1 MNFAPAGCTEE
12 PLAEGYSRRV
22 VPTFSL
28 HVNGRQTALLVL
40 GEAPGKDEDKAGEPF
55 VGWSGQLLRSAYI
68 DYWKLQDHADVFLS
82 NAVRC
87 RPPGNRTPKP
97 KEIKAH
103 AHMLHHDLAKL
114 NAAYPQVFVLC
125 VGATACRAL
134 GLSDTLRDA
143 FKCQGGAVRWSHV
156 VHGEGTTDLAAS
168 GSVRA
173 YATFHPASLRDR
185 ERKGRRRGPSRA
197 RTDKAPALEAHL
209 SLLKRALSGQDPV
222 LEPEYK
228 DGNRHWI
235 IAPGVSEITALGVA
249 CSGLAPLVLCCDT
262 ETYGCIVGRNQTQF
276 HPKKSLHW
284 DNVPHDKVFVSASL
298 AWDGGA
304 GFYNLR
310 DPKHRATFVSALRWA
325 QRSGCTLLFHN
336 LAFDVPFLR
345 RFLPAARP
353 CLEPPTKVADLMI
366 ESHMVDDLRPER
378 SLKALAPLMLGQQGL
393 YTDEQRALSYTG
405 PDDPDL
411 ARYNVADVE
420 RTLEC
425 YRLCRE
431 AFPRIY
437 GTSTNKGSPYADDWS
452 SKVLHLVTHMTE
464 VGIPIDE
471 PALRALDHRLRV
483 RLERIE
489 RLAREVL
496 GFILSGKRTASFEG
510 SDTSKR
516 SAVSDAAALCPDEIA
531 AQVVLTKTG
540 KFPYDEV
547 ARALLMPKMQGL
559 AGNPPRRGAWR
570 KLHVLGMHQGVA
582 KLINTYTG
590 PMLRGRVK
598 KKATKA
604 TKKKPARA
612 AVISHAP
619 RVIRGRIYPTW
630 YPVPREFGDTGQ
642 EGGTR
647 QIRFAAKDPSV
658 PTFPPCIKDLLQIDI
673 WADYSGIE
681 LRTAALLSGDPVM
694 MSELSSDDGDLHAR
708 TTRIIFGDAIID
720 HPQFKSKY
728 RQAGKRVNFL
738 MLYLGG
744 ADKLQ
749 ATVLDAAG
757 IYLPL
762 SRCRK
767 IIADFWAMYPG
778 LRAFL
783 DGVLDFVRRKGYYEL
798 PLTGHSRLFDRTN
811 PPINECANFP
821 FQATAAAI
829 TICGQSELLQLAQ
842 SEGVGMNC
850 GCNIYDAVGIELH
863 SRERQFHGAR
873 RALALV
879 DRALPCPS
887 YYRDLCS
894 HLGRT
899 LPLAYEVKELKHGKR
914 PNNR

>member
-1 MNFAPAGCTEE
+1 MNFAPGSHVLEE

-22 VPTFSL
+22 VPTFPL

-40 GEAPGKDEDKAGEPF
+40 GEAPGRQEDEDGEPF
-55 VGWSGQLLRSAYI
+55 VGWSGQLLRNVYI

-82 NAVRC
+82 NAVRS

-103 AHMLHHDLAKL
+103 ADMLVHDVTELQS
-114 NAAYPQVFVLC
+114 AYSEVFVLC
-125 VGATACRAL
+125 AGAVACQAL
-134 GLSDTLRDA
+134 GMAKTLTAA
-143 FKCQGGAVRWSHV
+143 FKSQGVTLPFAASHV
-156 VHGEGTTDLAAS
+156 
-168 GSVRA
+168 RA
-173 YATFHPASLRDR
+173 FCTFHPASLADR
-185 ERKGRRRGPSRA
+185 GKNKRRWGPRRA
-197 RTDKAPALEAHL
+197 RTDKGPALEAHL
-209 SLLKRALSGQDPV
+209 SLLQRALSGQDPT
-222 LEPEYK
+222 PELVRE
-228 DGNRHWI
+228 DARPWL
-235 IAPGVSEITALGVA
+235 IAPGVSEMRVLGIP
-249 CSGLAPLVLCCDT
+249 SVLCCDT
-262 ETYGCIVGRNQTQF
+262 ETYGCLAGQDQTQF
-276 HPKKSLHW
+276 HPEKSLHW
-284 DNVPHDKVFVSASL
+284 DNTQPNQVFVSASL
-298 AWDGGA
+298 AWYGGA

-310 DPKHRATFVSALRWA
+310 DPEHRSTLVSVLREV
-325 QRSGCTLLFHN
+325 QEHDCTLLFHN
-336 LAFDVPFLR
+336 AAFDVPFLR
-345 RFLPAARP
+345 RFLPACARY
-353 CLEPPTKVADLMI
+353 LEPPTKLADLMI

-378 SLKALAPLMLGQQGL
+378 SLKALSPLMLGQRGL
-393 YTDEQRALSYTG
+393 YTEEQRTFDYIG
-405 PDDPDL
+405 PDDPNL
-411 ARYNVADVE
+411 ARYNVADGE

-437 GTSTNKGSPYADDWS
+437 GTNTNKGSLYADDWS
-452 SKVLHLVTHMTE
+452 SKVLHMVTHMTE

-471 PALRALDHRLRV
+471 LGLRALDHRLRV
-483 RLERIE
+483 RLESIE
-489 RLAREVL
+489 RLARDAL
-496 GFILSGKRTASFEG
+496 GFVLSGKG
-510 SDTSKR
+510 SDISKR
-516 SAVSDAAALCPDEIA
+516 SAVSDASELCPHETA
-531 AQVVLTKTG
+531 AQVELTKTG

-547 ARALLMPKMQGL
+547 TRALLVPKMQGCT
-559 AGNPPRRGAWR
+559 GNPPRRGARR
-570 KLHVLGMHQGVA
+570 KLHVLGLHQGVA

-590 PMLRGRVK
+590 PMLRGRTK

-604 TKKKPARA
+604 TRSKPARK
-612 AVISHAP
+612 AVINHAP

-630 YPVPREFGDTGQ
+630 YPVPREFSDTGQ
-642 EGGTR
+642 SGGTR

-694 MSELSSDDGDLHAR
+694 MAELSSDDGDLHAR
-708 TTRIIFGDAIID
+708 TTRVIFGDAIMD

-744 ADKLQ
+744 ADNLQ
-749 ATVLDAAG
+749 ATLLDATG
-757 IYLPL
+757 EYYSVLQ
-762 SRCRK
+762 CRQF
-767 IIADFWAMYPG
+767 IDDFWALYPG

-798 PLTGHSRLFDRTN
+798 PLTGHSRLFDRHN

-829 TICGQSELLQLAQ
+829 TICAQYELWQLAR

-863 SRERQFHGAR
+863 ARERRLHGTCRA
-873 RALALV
+873 RALI
-879 DRALPCPS
+879 DRALPAPS
-887 YYRDLCS
+887 YYKDLCS

-899 LPLAYEVKELKHGKR
+899 LPLAYEVKCATKKGGNE
-914 PNNR
+914 